1 MTAFKRVRAAW
12 NCKVAEGKK
21 QLRMY
26 YTRVV
31 WLDEEDPVQRTIMRE
46 WQTYRDAERHTHVG
60 EDAGE
65 RFEGSDVPTPAA
77 TRRNSDKRRIQKLLD
92 QPSKFGR
99 CPVHGA
105 MLQPHVH
112 KGGKQAGAIRC
123 YCRRWFN
130 WQQAAKRC
138 W

>member
-1 MTAFKRVRAAW
+1 
-12 NCKVAEGKK
+12 
-21 QLRMY
+21 
-26 YTRVV
+26 
-31 WLDEEDPVQRTIMRE
+31 MRE

-60 EDAGE
+60 DDAGE

-77 TRRNSDKRRIQKLLD
+77 TRRNSDKPRMQKLLD

-112 KGGKQAGAIRC
+112 NGGKQAGAIRC

-130 WQQAAKRC
+130 WQQAVKRS